1 MINKT
6 KDWAIKQVQGVVI
19 ETPCSVDW
27 DLMDG
32 DEKKRFCG
40 QCKKNV
46 YNLSAMSD
54 IEAAKVL
61 QMNGPGKRRPCVYF
75 YRKEDGTIITNN
87 CPEKLRKYRTRMA
100 VACLTLL
107 LGISWGLAQY
117 AIANDVNATF
127 VAVDPRY
134 GQSNEVGML
143 ADYGYDR
150 ARDTVR
156 ILTAISALV
165 CFFVPRY
172 KHKDVNGAIVS
183 LARRACIPL
192 LIHIVGTFIINNFG
206 ACSSKGL

>member
-1 MINKT
+1 MIDKT
-6 KDWAIKQVQGVVI
+6 KAWAIKQVQSVVI

-40 QCKKNV
+40 QCQKNV

-54 IEAAKVL
+54 IEAANVL

-75 YRKEDGTIITNN
+75 YRKEDGTVITNN

-107 LGISWGLAQY
+107 LGVSWGLAQY
-117 AIANDVNATF
+117 AIANDVNATS

-150 ARDTVR
+150 AIDTVR
-156 ILTAISALV
+156 ILTAVAAVV
-165 CFFVPRY
+165 CFFIPRY

-183 LARRACIPL
+183 LTKRACIPL
-192 LIHIVGTFIINNFG
+192 LIHIVGTLIINNFG